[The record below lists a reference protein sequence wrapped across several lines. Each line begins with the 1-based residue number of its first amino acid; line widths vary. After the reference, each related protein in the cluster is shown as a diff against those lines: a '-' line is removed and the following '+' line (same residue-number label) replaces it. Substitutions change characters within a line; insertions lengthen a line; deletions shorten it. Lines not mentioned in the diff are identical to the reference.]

1 MYDLNPLSLVINEHL
16 RRYLRCR
23 GRVMKILIVDDSKPM
38 RRLVER
44 TMHRAGFDEHE
55 YAEACD
61 GLEAIEQIQ
70 VFEPELILSD
80 WNMPNMNG
88 LELLQAVRADYPE
101 IKIGFVTSEQTDEM
115 IELAMQNGALFTIG
129 KPFTVEIF
137 QEKISLIIGES

>member
-1 MYDLNPLSLVINEHL
+1 
-16 RRYLRCR
+16 
-23 GRVMKILIVDDSKPM
+23 
-38 RRLVER
+38 
-44 TMHRAGFDEHE
+44 MHRAGFSEHE

-61 GLEAIEQIQ
+61 GLDAIDRIQ
-70 VFEPELILSD
+70 EFDPELILSD

-88 LELLQAVRADYPE
+88 LELLQAVKTDYPE

-137 QEKISLIIGES
+137 QEKMTLVMGST

>member
-1 MYDLNPLSLVINEHL
+1 
-16 RRYLRCR
+16 
-23 GRVMKILIVDDSKPM
+23 
-38 RRLVER
+38 
-44 TMHRAGFDEHE
+44 MHRAGFSEHE

-61 GLEAIEQIQ
+61 GLDAIDRIQ
-70 VFEPELILSD
+70 EFDPELILCD

-88 LELLQAVRADYPE
+88 LELLQAVKTDYPE

-137 QEKISLIIGES
+137 QEKMTLVMGST

>member
-1 MYDLNPLSLVINEHL
+1 
-16 RRYLRCR
+16 
-23 GRVMKILIVDDSKPM
+23 
-38 RRLVER
+38 
-44 TMHRAGFDEHE
+44 MHRAGFDEHT

-61 GLEAIEQIQ
+61 GLDAIEKIHEFQ
-70 VFEPELILSD
+70 PELILCD

-88 LELLQAVRADYPE
+88 LELLQTIKIDFPT

-137 QEKISLIIGES
+137 QEKLALIMAAE

>member
-1 MYDLNPLSLVINEHL
+1 
-16 RRYLRCR
+16 
-23 GRVMKILIVDDSKPM
+23 MKILIVDDSKPM

-44 TMHRAGFDEHE
+44 TMHRAGFSEHE

-61 GLEAIEQIQ
+61 GLDAIDRIQ
-70 VFEPELILSD
+70 EFDPELILSD

-88 LELLQAVRADYPE
+88 LELLQAVKTDYPE

-137 QEKISLIIGES
+137 QEKMTLVMGST